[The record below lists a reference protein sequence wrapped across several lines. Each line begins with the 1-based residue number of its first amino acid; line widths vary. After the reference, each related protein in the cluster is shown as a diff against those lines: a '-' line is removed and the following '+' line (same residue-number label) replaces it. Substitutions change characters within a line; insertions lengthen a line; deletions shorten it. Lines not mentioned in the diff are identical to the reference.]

1 MNSFSSVHAGAARV
15 HGRVEGGVEMCVPP
29 FMAWGRRPFNRKEGY
44 MFSIPGSA
52 GQLDD
57 VFDGV
62 PLTDTAKAVY
72 AAIVQI
78 IQAKGYERFSLGEVR
93 ARAGCTTREL
103 KRALMELDVF
113 NIIGLDE
120 IYGDEGFSF
129 EFCFPDEGEEPRYVG
144 EVPDAPWDAQYSAFS
159 LRHGWAML
167 DASPSV
173 KLVLAFLHASV
184 GGVERHVPLS
194 QGEIAEYTGLSR
206 SAVSK
211 AVRWLADNM
220 VIRKWESRN
229 DDGGTDVCEYVL
241 TQIGVWAQD
250 AH

>member
-1 MNSFSSVHAGAARV
+1 
-15 HGRVEGGVEMCVPP
+15 
-29 FMAWGRRPFNRKEGY
+29 

-62 PLTDTAKAVY
+62 PLTDAAKAVY

-113 NIIGLDE
+113 HFISFDE
-120 IYGDEGFSF
+120 IYGDEGFGF

-144 EVPDAPWDAQYSAFS
+144 EVPDAPWDVRYSAFS

-167 DASPSV
+167 DAPPSV

-184 GGVERHVPLS
+184 GGIEQRVAIS

-206 SAVSK
+206 ATVSK
-211 AVRWLADNM
+211 ALKWLADNM
-220 VIRKWESRN
+220 VIYKRGSRN
-229 DDGGTDVCEYVL
+229 DDGGTDVCMYGIAQSGVL
-241 TQIGVWAQD
+241 CQF